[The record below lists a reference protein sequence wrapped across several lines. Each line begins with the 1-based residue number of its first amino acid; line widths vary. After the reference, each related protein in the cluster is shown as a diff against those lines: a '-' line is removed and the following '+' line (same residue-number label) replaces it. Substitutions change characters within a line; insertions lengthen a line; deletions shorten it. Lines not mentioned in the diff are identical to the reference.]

1 MRSILTPPT
10 DISGPGAHATTNE
23 AAGVVAA
30 IVVAAGRGHRF
41 GAGDNK
47 VLVRLDGRPI
57 WVHSVETLASTPG
70 VDTVVLVVHPDD
82 REGMRAEAERL
93 GVRLVDGGRE
103 RVDSVLAGVDEV
115 ERLDR
120 PRGILPERRWVAIHD
135 AARPLVPAGDLANVL
150 GEAFRSG
157 AAILAA
163 PLRGTIKL
171 GSDQGKVSRTVDRSR
186 MWEALT
192 PQVFRLELWKSAHR
206 RWRGRPVTD
215 DAELVE
221 RSGFEVSLVP
231 GSAENLKIT
240 HPEDLVLAEAILAR
254 RRGAGAGR
262 VMRNE
267 PS

>member
-1 MRSILTPPT
+1 MSRRIKKVAVLG
-10 DISGPGAHATTNE
+10 SG
-23 AAGVVAA
+23 VM
-30 IVVAAGRGHRF
+30 
-41 GAGDNK
+41 GAGIACHFANIGLEVLMLDILPPAQEGQAAPVGNKRNAMADAALAAALKSKPAPLYDNAFAARIRTGNFEDH
-47 VLVRLDGRPI
+47 LSEISSCD
-57 WVHSVETLASTPG
+57 WVIE
-70 VDTVVLVVHPDD
+70 VV
-82 REGMRAEAERL
+82 
-93 GVRLVDGGRE
+93 
-103 RVDSVLAGVDEV
+103 V

-120 PRGILPERRWVAIHD
+120 QRGILPERRWVAIHD
-135 AARPLVPAGDLANVL
+135 AARPLVPAGDLADVL

-171 GSDQGKVSRTVDRSR
+171 GSDQGKVARTVDRSR

-262 VMRNE
+262 VTRNE